1 MFKNKNNK
9 GANTMEQ
16 LIYNKDS
23 FDNSIEVSNYPWGFR
38 LKTKVRYWI
47 ETTNRGDRFVKCT
60 LNPKTQKW
68 CAEKKSTYSSVMVMT
83 TDEKDN
89 KTYVSYYPLNI
100 GYDDAIKVAKFE
112 HSIDKDK
119 LSKKQLTQ
127 ICKCK
132 AVNEVN
138 KKIKVEF
145 VSTNNW
151 TSEQRE
157 EHNKKQDE
165 LNGKLANYTN
175 HLYKKCIIKNNLTN
189 KKEVV

>member
-1 MFKNKNNK
+1 
-9 GANTMEQ
+9 MEQ

-23 FDNSIEVSNYPWGFR
+23 FDNSIEVNNYPWGFR

-83 TDEKDN
+83 QKIEDEK
-89 KTYVSYYPLNI
+89 TFISYNSLDV
-100 GYDDAIKVAKFE
+100 GYSDSIKVAKFE
-112 HSIDKDK
+112 HLIDRDK

-138 KKIKVEF
+138 KHIKVDF
-145 VSTNNW
+145 VIANDW
-151 TSEQRE
+151 TKEQRL
-157 EHNKKQDE
+157 EHEKKQDVI
-165 LNGKLANYTN
+165 NGQLASYTN
-175 HLYKKCIIKNNLTN
+175 HIYKKCIIKNNLTN
-189 KKEVV
+189 KKEVA